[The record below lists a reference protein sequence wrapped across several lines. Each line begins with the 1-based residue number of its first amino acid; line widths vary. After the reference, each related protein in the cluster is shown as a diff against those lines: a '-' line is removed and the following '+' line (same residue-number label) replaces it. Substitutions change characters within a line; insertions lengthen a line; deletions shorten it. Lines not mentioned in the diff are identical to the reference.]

1 MSSRCWDCGGLI
13 TWVRVS
19 DSRRMAIDLEPS
31 PEGYVVVDDCG
42 RAHVLTKKAAQAV
55 GGPRYVPHL
64 LTCSNPRE

>member
-1 MSSRCWDCGGLI
+1 
-13 TWVRVS
+13 
-19 DSRRMAIDLEPS
+19 MAIDLEPS